1 MGNQIKFT
9 PRADKTITDDDAHE
23 IEIIQLK
30 ATNRKLISKLDRQKQ
45 LIKKLNMELQKLKQN
60 KELQI

>member
-23 IEIIQLK
+23 MRNHSTQG
-30 ATNRKLISKLDRQKQ
+30 NQS
-45 LIKKLNMELQKLKQN
+45 
-60 KELQI
+60 